1 MNRALL
7 VAFLVFSGTL
17 PTRAVDTAGY
27 LNTQS
32 HMGSAVDAK
41 GIRHNGAQYK
51 GTPPW
56 LIDRTS
62 GPSPD
67 YPRRERAIR
76 HQGRVIVRLTLDL
89 NTGRVI
95 KTSLLKSSGYPVLD
109 RCALAAFN
117 RWTWRPGR
125 WKEIDLVTRFEI
137 ADPSHAPVSGAMRL
151 PRS

>member
-1 MNRALL
+1 MNRTVL
-7 VAFLVFSGTL
+7 VAFLLVCSTL
-17 PTRAVDTAGY
+17 QARALDTAGY
-27 LNTQS
+27 FNAQS
-32 HMGSAVDAK
+32 HKGSAVDAK

-51 GTPPW
+51 GAPPW
-56 LIDRTS
+56 LTDRIS

-67 YPRRERAIR
+67 YPRPESAMR

-109 RCALAAFN
+109 RCAVAAFN

-125 WKEIDLVTRFEI
+125 WKEIDLNTIFEI
-137 ADPSHAPVSGAMRL
+137 ADPSQTPVPGATRL